1 MTEEIYYGQ
10 EGQDS
15 IIKQFFE
22 AKGIKKGTF
31 LDVGSL
37 DGIRFSNTFL
47 LEKAGWTGI
56 CVEMHPSYFDMLREN
71 RPNSICYSCA
81 AADKDK
87 VKCEVS
93 LNWRASLSSSD
104 LRLEQYYSE
113 NSGWK
118 PWYGDRDKKEIN
130 GFLNGRH
137 DVEFRT
143 LNSIIEENKKHFP
156 KINFV
161 SIDIDGSETQ
171 ALPHLDLNKCDPDL
185 LSLEH
190 NIVGRD
196 YVFNYAASH
205 GYHPALEV
213 GEDIFFVTNKEDAEL
228 LHGLSIRGEQ
238 YHNNHPCD
246 EIEKVIANGQ

>member
-1 MTEEIYYGQ
+1 MRNQMTEEIYYGQ

-37 DGIRFSNTFL
+37 DGIRFSNTYL
-47 LEKAGWTGI
+47 LEKTGWTGI
-56 CVEMHPSYFDMLREN
+56 CVEMHPSYFDMLVEN

-87 VKCEVS
+87 VKSEVS

-104 LRLEQYYSE
+104 LTLEQYYGE

-137 DVEFRT
+137 NVEFRT
-143 LNSIIEENKKHFP
+143 LDSIIEENKKQFP

-171 ALPHLDLNKCDPDL
+171 ALPHLDLKKCNPEL

-190 NIVGRD
+190 NIVGGD
-196 YVFNYAASH
+196 YITKYAANH
-205 GYHPALEV
+205 GYHPALLV
-213 GEDIFFVTNKEDAEL
+213 GEDILFVTNKEDAEL
-228 LHGLSIRGEQ
+228 LHNFSIHGEQ
-238 YHNNHPCD
+238 YHNDHPCD
-246 EIEKVIANGQ
+246 EKEA